1 MAHRNVRRP
10 AHIGLV
16 PLVMAGVLALTACSA
31 AADPPAAG
39 IATATAEATV
49 EATVEAAGVGPG
61 SAPPIPASSKPA
73 GSKPATGKPA
83 TVLADGRH
91 TAYLTQVDTGGRTV
105 TFDKV
110 EILTGEAARK
120 RHQEQNPGETDGPPN
135 DYVLVNDNK
144 LKRTMPVADPVD
156 VAVID
161 TGSGDSANPV
171 AGSFKKLPAFLAD
184 KDNSTLFTLTVHN
197 GKITSLTS
205 MYLP

>member
-1 MAHRNVRRP
+1 MAHRKVRRP

-16 PLVMAGVLALTACSA
+16 PLVAAGVLTLTACSA

-39 IATATAEATV
+39 TATV
-49 EATVEAAGVGPG
+49 EATGAGPR
-61 SAPPIPASSKPA
+61 SALPIPS

-83 TVLADGRH
+83 TVLADGDH
-91 TAYLTQVDTGGRTV
+91 TAYLTRVDTGERTV

-120 RHQEQNPGETDGPPN
+120 KYQEQNPGATDDPPN

-144 LKRTMPVADPVD
+144 LKRTMPVTDPVD

-171 AGSFKKLPAFLAD
+171 AGSFEKLPAFLAD
-184 KDNSTLFTLTVHN
+184 KDNSTLFTLTAHN